1 MQRFI
6 ARLVHTFR
14 RGQAERDVARE
25 IAAHLRLLED
35 EYARRGLTP
44 DQARVA
50 ARRAMGSVAL
60 AQDRHRDAR
69 SFVWLEDSVRDVT
82 YAVRGL
88 VRQPGFAAAAVATL
102 GLGIGASTAIFSVAY
117 GVSLRPL
124 PYTEP
129 DRLIRIYE
137 SNPANGLLTH
147 DVSEGAFH
155 AWREGVGSL
164 QSIALHGRPGTRFMV
179 DANQT
184 PVTMMSVSPAF
195 FDLLGARPLLGAGFK
210 PERDYTRFTADDEAM
225 ISHAAWHRLFG
236 GRSDVIGQLLEFS
249 GAGDNDIYRIVGV
262 MPEGFA
268 FGEPVDLW
276 RPVKIIELPIGPA
289 RRTLRS
295 DGAIARLRP
304 GIPIEQVRAELET
317 VSARLAREYP
327 ASSAGWTV
335 TVESLHAASIGNF
348 GRATWLLLAA
358 VIVVLLVTCVNVG
371 GLLVARAVAREPE
384 RAVRAALGAGTWRLI
399 RLWIAE
405 ASVLGAL
412 GATTGLLLAWSGVA
426 ALKAAAPPGI
436 PRLDAIA
443 VDLPTFVVAGVS
455 ALLAVVVFAIAG
467 RDGLALGPSNSLSG
481 RFPGVLDGRNG
492 NRTRSAL
499 IVVQCAGAA
508 ALVVLATMLTR
519 SFTKLTAV
527 DLGWDSARLVSLQV
541 SLAVPP
547 ALRRPWYRFVEWSDH
562 LIARLEATPG
572 IERAA
577 ITTQLPLSPQISMAT
592 LVRGRG
598 SHASDPDRWP
608 GVQQNVTDGYFDLM
622 GIRLLRGRV
631 FTPADRFSEAQL
643 TSPRPAERGV
653 VIVSETTARTLWPG
667 RSALGEALWL
677 PGSDLTTWREVI
689 GVVEDIQFHSVG
701 ESPALHVFV
710 PWTQLTTGRP
720 VLLVKTSTDDAS
732 DEDVIRGA
740 VRSAEP
746 GTRITQVARLDAL
759 VSRATA
765 HPRFATVVVSLFGGL
780 ALLLAAIGIHGTL
793 SCLVAT
799 RRREIGIRLALG
811 APRGEV
817 LSRTVWRGLAPAIN
831 GLLVGLPIAWALARL
846 FPTLLFEVGPYD
858 AGSSLVGALLLTLVA
873 VVAAL
878 LPARRATKV
887 DPAVAL
893 RAE

>member
-1 MQRFI
+1 MRRLI
-6 ARLVHTFR
+6 ARLVKTFR
-14 RGQAERDVARE
+14 RRPAERDVARE

-44 DQARVA
+44 EQARLA

-69 SFVWLEDSVRDVT
+69 SFVWLEDTLRDVT

-88 VRQPGFAAAAVATL
+88 VRHPGFAAAAVATL

-124 PYTEP
+124 PYAEP

-137 SNPANGLLTH
+137 TNPVNGLLRG

-155 AWREGVGSL
+155 GWREGVGSL
-164 QSIALHGRPGTRFMV
+164 QSMALHGRANTRFMV

-195 FDLLGARPLLGAGFK
+195 FDVLGARPLLGAGFK
-210 PERDYTRFTADDEAM
+210 PERDYTRFTADDDAM
-225 ISHAAWHRLFG
+225 ISFAAWQRLLG
-236 GRSDVIGQLLEFS
+236 GRPDVIGQVLEFS
-249 GAGDNDIYRIVGV
+249 GAGDNDVYRVVGV
-262 MPEGFA
+262 MPQSFA

-276 RPVKIIELPIGPA
+276 RPAKIVELPIGA
-289 RRTLRS
+289 TRRTLRS
-295 DGAIARLRP
+295 DGAIARLRS
-304 GIPIEQVRAELET
+304 GISIEQVRAELET

-335 TVESLHAASIGNF
+335 TVESLHDAVIGGF

-371 GLLVARAVAREPE
+371 GLLVARAVARERE
-384 RAVRAALGAGTWRLI
+384 GAVRVALGAGTWRLV
-399 RLWIAE
+399 RLWLAE
-405 ASVLGAL
+405 ALVLGVLGAS
-412 GATTGLLLAWSGVA
+412 AGLLLAWTGVA

-443 VDLPTFVVAGVS
+443 VDLPTFVMAGVS
-455 ALLAVVVFAIAG
+455 ALLAIVVFAIAG
-467 RDGLALGPSNSLSG
+467 RGGSALGPTNALSG
-481 RFPGVLDGRNG
+481 GFAGAPNGRTG
-492 NRTRSAL
+492 ERTRSAL

-519 SFTKLTAV
+519 SFTALTSV
-527 DLGWDSARLVSLQV
+527 DLGWDAARLVSLQV

-547 ALRRPWYRFVEWSDH
+547 ELRRPWYRFVEWSDR
-562 LIARLEATPG
+562 LVARLEATPG

-577 ITTQLPLSPQISMAT
+577 ITTQLPLSPQISMAM
-592 LVRGRG
+592 LARGRG
-598 SHASDPDRWP
+598 SRASDRDRWP

-631 FTPADRFSEAQL
+631 FGPADRFSEAQL
-643 TSPRPAERGV
+643 TSPQPAERGV

-677 PGSDLTTWREVI
+677 PGSDLTAWREVI

-710 PWTQLTTGRP
+710 PWTQLSTGRP
-720 VLLVKTSTDDAS
+720 MLLVKSSTDDAAMV
-732 DEDVIRGA
+732 DVIRGA
-740 VRSAEP
+740 ARSAEP

-765 HPRFATVVVSLFGGL
+765 QPRFATAVVSLFGGL

-811 APRGEV
+811 ASLGEV
-817 LSRTVWRGLAPAIN
+817 QSRTVVRGLAPAIA
-831 GLLVGLPIAWALARL
+831 GALVGLPVAWALARL
-846 FPTLLFEVGPYD
+846 FPALLFEVGPYD
-858 AGSSLVGALLLTLVA
+858 AGSSLAGVLLLLLVA
-873 VVAAL
+873 ASAAA
-878 LPARRATKV
+878 LPARRATRI
-887 DPAVAL
+887 DPVVAL

>member
-1 MQRFI
+1 MRRLI

-14 RGQAERDVARE
+14 RYHAERDVARE
-25 IAAHLRLLED
+25 IASHLQLLED
-35 EYARRGLTP
+35 EYVRRGLSP
-44 DQARVA
+44 DQARLA

-60 AQDRHRDAR
+60 ITDRHREAR
-69 SFVWLEDSVRDVT
+69 SFAGLEDTVRDVM
-82 YAVRGL
+82 YAMRGL
-88 VRQPGFAAAAVATL
+88 ARQPGFAVAAVATL
-102 GLGIGASTAIFSVAY
+102 ALGIGASTAIFSVAY

-124 PYTEP
+124 PYAEP

-137 SNPANGLLTH
+137 TNPANGLLESE
-147 DVSEGAFH
+147 VSEGAFH
-155 AWREGVGSL
+155 AWRDGVGSL
-164 QSIALHGRPGTRFMV
+164 QSMALHGRPNTRFMV
-179 DANQT
+179 DAEQT
-184 PVTMMSVSPAF
+184 AVSMMSVSPAF
-195 FDLLGARPLLGAGFK
+195 FEVLGVRPLLGVGFK
-210 PERDYTRFTADDEAM
+210 PEGEYTRFTAGDEAM
-225 ISHAAWHRLFG
+225 LSYAAWRRLFG
-236 GRSDVIGQLLEFS
+236 GRSDVVGQLLEFS
-249 GAGDNDIYRIVGV
+249 GAGDNDVYRVVGV

-276 RPVKIIELPIGPA
+276 RPVKIIELPIGLT

-304 GIPIEQVRAELET
+304 GISLDQVRAELET

-335 TVESLHAASIGNF
+335 TVESLHDAVIGSF

-371 GLLVARAVAREPE
+371 GLLVARAAARERE
-384 RAVRAALGAGTWRLI
+384 RAVRAALGAGTWRLV
-399 RLWIAE
+399 RLWLAE

-412 GATTGLLLAWSGVA
+412 GAGAGLLLAWTGVA

-443 VDLPTFVVAGVS
+443 IDLPTFAVAALA
-455 ALLAVVVFAIAG
+455 ALLAVVVCAVAG
-467 RDGLALGPSNSLSG
+467 RGFALAAPHAPAG
-481 RFPGVLDGRNG
+481 GVARAGKRRTG
-492 NRTRSAL
+492 ERTRGGL
-499 IVVQCAGAA
+499 MVVQCAGAVT
-508 ALVVLATMLTR
+508 LVVLATMLTR
-519 SFTKLTAV
+519 SFARLTSV
-527 DLGWDSARLVSLQV
+527 DLGWDAARLVSLQV
-541 SLAVPP
+541 SLAIPP
-547 ALRRPWYRFVEWSDH
+547 ELRRPWYRYVEWSDR

-592 LVRGRG
+592 LARGRG
-598 SHASDPDRWP
+598 SAAADGDRWP

-631 FTPADRFSEAQL
+631 FGPADRFSAAQL
-643 TSPRPAERGV
+643 TSPQPAERGV
-653 VIVSETTARTLWPG
+653 VIVSETTARTLWPH
-667 RSALGEALWL
+667 RPALGEALWL

-710 PWTQLTTGRP
+710 PWTQLSTGRP
-720 VLLVKTSTDDAS
+720 VLLVKSSTDDAS
-732 DEDVIRGA
+732 MVNVIQGA
-740 VRSAEP
+740 ARSAEP
-746 GTRITQVARLDAL
+746 GTRIIQTTRLDAL

-765 HPRFATVVVSLFGGL
+765 QPRFATVVVSLFGGL

-793 SCLVAT
+793 SYLVAT

-811 APRGEV
+811 APLGDV
-817 LSRTVWRGLAPAIN
+817 LSRTVTRGLAPAIA
-831 GLLVGLPIAWALARL
+831 GALLGLPIAWALARV
-846 FPTLLFEVGPYD
+846 FATLLFQVGPFD
-858 AGSSLVGALLLTLVA
+858 AGSSFGGVLLLVLVA
-873 VVAAL
+873 AVAAL
-878 LPARRATKV
+878 VPARRATKV